1 MKTTKAKNAPRAITS
16 PFSAVA
22 PEDCENLTRIMAHQ
36 IFEQRGRQ
44 PGRDME
50 DWLAAEKYLAGKPDN
65 DIKGVKGL

>member
-1 MKTTKAKNAPRAITS
+1 
-16 PFSAVA
+16 
-22 PEDCENLTRIMAHQ
+22 MAHQ